1 MAKLTKREVA
11 DHRYAEELLQRGN
24 LDYDERIEVLEKW
37 HEGAVH
43 MNSAASAH
51 FTPYEMAFHLA
62 IEVDARRVLD
72 LCAGIGALSVG
83 VLNHSESAIEEMVLL
98 ELNPDYAAVARR
110 LLPKAEVIV
119 GSVYDKVLMAELASR
134 NFTCVISN
142 PPFGNNAKSGNQGP
156 RFKGPMDYEVIDIA
170 SDLAPSG
177 VFILPQQKLP
187 WAYSGKQG
195 MQRVE
200 NAKYDRF
207 FEATG
212 IELGT
217 NCGIDT
223 TLCGSF
229 KDVNVTVEIAVCDFI
244 EARERREAKREAL
257 NDQLDIFSQRHAA

>member
-1 MAKLTKREVA
+1 MAKLTKVEVA
-11 DHRYAEELLQRGN
+11 NHRRAEALLERGN
-24 LDYDERIEVLEKW
+24 LDYDERIEVLNNW

-83 VLNHSESAIEEMVLL
+83 VFNHSERAIEEMVMV
-98 ELNPDYAAVARR
+98 ELNPDYAAVAKR
-110 LLPKAEVIV
+110 LLPQAEVIV
-119 GSVYDKVLMAELASR
+119 GSVYDKVLMAELATR
-134 NFTCVISN
+134 NFTCVYSN

-170 SDLAPSG
+170 SDLAPMG
-177 VFILPQQKLP
+177 VFILPQQKLN

-195 MQRVE
+195 MQKVE
-200 NAKYDRF
+200 NAKYERF
-207 FEATG
+207 RELTG
-212 IELGT
+212 IELDP

-229 KDVNVTVEIAVCDFI
+229 KDVKVMVEIATADFT
-244 EARERREAKREAL
+244 EARARRQTKVDSL
-257 NDQLDIFSQRHAA
+257 NDQLDIFGSRIAA